1 MPQPSINS
9 VHVDAILTN
18 ISIGYLQNQDSFI
31 ADKVFPVVP
40 VDKKSDKFFTYTKND
55 WFRDEAQRR
64 ADGTESAGSGYNLST
79 GTYSADVFAFHK
91 DVGDQTVANA
101 DAPLNPLR
109 EATEFVTRRLLLRK
123 EIQFVSDF
131 FTTGVWG
138 TDVTGVAGA
147 PSSGQTKQWSD
158 YTSSDPIN
166 DIEEAK
172 SDILGATGMEANTL
186 VLGYEV
192 FRQLKNHP
200 DLVDRIKYTTSNTI
214 TEDMLAR
221 MFGHMLG
228 YNHARVLICICIYVY
243 AYIHTYTYIYIHIH
257 IHICKL
263 TYIYD
268 IYIYHTYIYD
278 IYIYA
283 YIHIY
288 TYIYIHIHIHICKLT
303 YIYDIYVYDIYIYIY
318 NIQGLLLCISIELF
332 LYTIFILLLLC
343 YYYYIIVIIYY
354 YFRKKNKKKI

>member
-79 GTYSADVFAFHK
+79 GTYSADVWAFHK

-138 TDVTGVAGA
+138 TDITGVAGA

-200 DLVDRIKYTTSNTI
+200 DLVDRIKYTSSQTI

-221 MFGHMLG
+221 MFDLDRVLVAKAVKATNNEGASEAYSFAYGKAAALYHVASAPGLLTPSAGYTFSWTGVSGGIGSTIGVSSFRMESLKAERVEAEMAFDNKVIGSDLG
-228 YNHARVLICICIYVY
+228 YFWN
-243 AYIHTYTYIYIHIH
+243 
-257 IHICKL
+257 
-263 TYIYD
+263 
-268 IYIYHTYIYD
+268 
-278 IYIYA
+278 
-283 YIHIY
+283 
-288 TYIYIHIHIHICKLT
+288 
-303 YIYDIYVYDIYIYIY
+303 
-318 NIQGLLLCISIELF
+318 
-332 LYTIFILLLLC
+332 TI
-343 YYYYIIVIIYY
+343 VA
-354 YFRKKNKKKI
+354 

>member
-1 MPQPSINS
+1 MPQPNINS

-18 ISIGYLQNQDSFI
+18 ISVAYLQNQDNFI

-40 VDKKSDKFFTYTKND
+40 VDKKSDKYFTYTKND

-79 GTYSADVFAFHK
+79 GTYSADVWAFHK

-131 FTTGVWG
+131 FTTGVWAD
-138 TDVTGVAGA
+138 DVTGVAGA
-147 PSSGQTKQWSD
+147 PSSGETKQWSD
-158 YTSSDPIN
+158 YSSSDPIN
-166 DIEEAK
+166 DIEAGK
-172 SDILGATGMEANTL
+172 SEILSSTGMEANTL

-200 DLVDRIKYTTSNTI
+200 DLVDRIKYTSSQTI

-221 MFGHMLG
+221 MFDLDRVLVAKAVKATNNEGASDAYSFAYGKSALLCHTASAPGLLTPSAGYTFSWTGVSGGIGSTIGVSSFRMESLKAERVEAEMAFENKVIGADLG
-228 YNHARVLICICIYVY
+228 YFWN
-243 AYIHTYTYIYIHIH
+243 
-257 IHICKL
+257 
-263 TYIYD
+263 
-268 IYIYHTYIYD
+268 
-278 IYIYA
+278 
-283 YIHIY
+283 
-288 TYIYIHIHIHICKLT
+288 
-303 YIYDIYVYDIYIYIY
+303 
-318 NIQGLLLCISIELF
+318 
-332 LYTIFILLLLC
+332 TI
-343 YYYYIIVIIYY
+343 VA
-354 YFRKKNKKKI
+354 

>member
-1 MPQPSINS
+1 MPQPNINS

-18 ISIGYLQNQDSFI
+18 ISVAYLQNQDSFI

-147 PSSGQTKQWSD
+147 PSAGQTKQWSD

-200 DLVDRIKYTTSNTI
+200 DLVDRIKYTSSNTI

-221 MFGHMLG
+221 MFDLDRVLVAKAVKATNNEGAAEAYGFAYGKAAALYHVASAPGLLTPSAGYTFSWTGVSGGIGSTIGVSSFRMESLKAERVEAEMSFDNKVIGSDLG
-228 YNHARVLICICIYVY
+228 YFWN
-243 AYIHTYTYIYIHIH
+243 
-257 IHICKL
+257 
-263 TYIYD
+263 
-268 IYIYHTYIYD
+268 
-278 IYIYA
+278 
-283 YIHIY
+283 
-288 TYIYIHIHIHICKLT
+288 
-303 YIYDIYVYDIYIYIY
+303 
-318 NIQGLLLCISIELF
+318 
-332 LYTIFILLLLC
+332 TI
-343 YYYYIIVIIYY
+343 VA
-354 YFRKKNKKKI
+354 